1 MAIPIAKSMGLN
13 VITNDSAQ
21 NQERVMRLGA
31 DRFIDYKSEDYS
43 KALYDVDYVLDT
55 LGVREPEKE
64 FSILKSGGSLVSLRG
79 LPNGEFAARMGMPT
93 MKRFL
98 FRLAG
103 NKFDRMAA
111 KNKQKYYFVFFRE
124 GSAGLE
130 RISEIFGNRKIET
143 SVDKIF
149 ELSEVNIALAKV
161 AEGGSKGKT
170 ILKIS

>member
-13 VITNDSAQ
+13 VITNGSAQ

-98 FRLAG
+98 FGLAG
-103 NKFDRMAA
+103 NKLIEWR
-111 KNKQKYYFVFFRE
+111 QRT
-124 GSAGLE
+124 
-130 RISEIFGNRKIET
+130 NRNITSSSSVRTVPDSKESRRYSGIE
-143 SVDKIF
+143 KLRLLWIRY
-149 ELSEVNIALAKV
+149 LNYPK
-161 AEGGSKGKT
+161 
-170 ILKIS
+170 